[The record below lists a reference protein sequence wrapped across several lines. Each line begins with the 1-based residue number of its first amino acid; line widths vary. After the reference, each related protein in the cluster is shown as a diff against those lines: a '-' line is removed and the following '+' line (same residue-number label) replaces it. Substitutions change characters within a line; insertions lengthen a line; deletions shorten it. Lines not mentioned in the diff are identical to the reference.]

1 MNFRKNMSAIRVAA
15 TALAAATLWAS
26 AEPSWGQA
34 AWWNQKWPYRRAVTV
49 PAPAKATRLGG
60 DEIAAMNM
68 PTAGLPAADGG
79 DIRVATM
86 AGTEVPCRVLMVG
99 PGDEVKLAFA
109 IRGVGNTFHVYFGNP
124 APPPAKEQ
132 LEIKRGVLQ
141 ETWLYEGGGIKTLKE
156 VEAVID
162 KAKKILGRDFRPNV
176 FVGHNPFGPEN
187 TLATRFTAYLDCPTA
202 GKYEFASSS
211 QDASFLLIDDKEV
224 VDNGGHHAPQ
234 NDIRMKGSTDLKA
247 GLHKL
252 TFYHVNTKDDPV
264 AVAAWQAPGD
274 TKIWPISEKS
284 FPPVYKCEV
293 GPIEQYGRGIAVDF
307 IPTYGGETFL
317 RETYYQ
323 RWAFEALKGPTIG
336 KPEMQWDFG
345 DGQKSTA
352 AKVDHVYLMPGPYTV
367 TLTAKTYR
375 GEMTVKNRI
384 FVSRPWDQVA
394 TNRLDDQ
401 AVQAKIVQDYDFA
414 ALSPEANAHAILMLD
429 KVGASA
435 APAVRK
441 AGQALLARPEAPGE
455 VVSLVL
461 PLFADAMPPK
471 DRVAAYLT
479 AEKMTKS
486 VATRAEMAELAG
498 RNMLRNL
505 DDPDEAMKTFERIV
519 RQYGPATNCSAI
531 RAAKI
536 GIGDV
541 WRFRG
546 KLEEARTAYTTA
558 GYGINVNMARL
569 EITKGDY
576 ARHVEDYLRKNEF
589 TDAEDFVEQW
599 AGDLPGDKLEGYW
612 SLLVTQLCLRK
623 KEYDAAVREVNVL
636 VKVNPTSNYAAQ
648 LLLLSSEA
656 YKKLGKDDQAK
667 AALEKIVKNY
677 PESPLAAEA
686 AKALK

>member
-1 MNFRKNMSAIRVAA
+1 MNLRNNMSAIRTVCLAM
-15 TALAAATLWAS
+15 AAAALWAP
-26 AEPSWGQA
+26 AAPAWGQA
-34 AWWNQKWPYRRAVTV
+34 AWWNQAFVYRRAVTV
-49 PAPAKATRLGG
+49 PASYKSTRLGG
-60 DEIAAMNM
+60 DDIAVVTM
-68 PTAGLPAADGG
+68 PTAGLTAADGG

-86 AGTEVPCRVLMVG
+86 ARTEVPCRVLMVG
-99 PGDEVKLAFA
+99 PGDEVKFAFA
-109 IRGVGNTFHVYFGNP
+109 IRGVGNVFHVYFGNP
-124 APPPAKEQ
+124 TPPPAKEQ

-156 VEAVID
+156 VETVID

-176 FVGHNPFGPEN
+176 FVGHNPFGPQN
-187 TLATRFTAYLDCPTA
+187 NLATRFTAWLDCQAA
-202 GKYEFASSS
+202 GKYEFSCSS
-211 QDASFLLIDDKEV
+211 QDASFLLIDDNAV

-234 NDIRMKGSTDLKA
+234 NDIRMKGSAELKT

-264 AVAAWQAPGD
+264 AVAAWQAPGE
-274 TKIWPISEKS
+274 TKIWPIPEKS
-284 FPPVYKCEV
+284 FTPVFKCEV
-293 GPIEQYGRGIAVDF
+293 GPTEQYGKGMAIDF

-323 RWAFEALKGPTIG
+323 RWVFESIKAGSIG
-336 KPEMQWDFG
+336 KPELQWDFG

-352 AKVDHVYLMPGPYTV
+352 AKVDHVYLMNGEYTV

-375 GEMTVKNRI
+375 GDMTVKNRI

-394 TNRLDDQ
+394 TNRLDDL
-401 AVQAKIVQDYDFA
+401 AVQTKIVQDYNFA
-414 ALSPEANAHAILMLD
+414 ALSPEANAHAIVMLD
-429 KVGASA
+429 QAG
-435 APAVRK
+435 APAAAALRK
-441 AGQALLARPEAPGE
+441 AGQAFLARPEAPGE
-455 VVSLVL
+455 VVGLVV
-461 PLFADAMPPK
+461 PLFADTMPPK

-486 VATRAEMAELAG
+486 VATRAEMAEKAG

-505 DDPDEAMKTFERIV
+505 DDADEAMKTFERIV
-519 RQYGPATNCSAI
+519 RQYAPATNCPAI

-546 KLEEARTAYTTA
+546 KLEEARAAYTTA
-558 GYGINVNMARL
+558 GYGAGVNMARL

-576 ARHVEDYLRKNEF
+576 ARHVEDYLRKGEF
-589 TDAEDFVEQW
+589 IDAEDFVEQW
-599 AGDLPGDKLEGYW
+599 AGDLPGDKVEGYW
-612 SLLVTQLCLRK
+612 SLLVTQLCMRK
-623 KEYDAAVREVNVL
+623 KEYDGAVHEANIL

-656 YKKLGKDDQAK
+656 YKKLGKDDLAK
-667 AALEKIVKNY
+667 AALEKIVKSY